1 MIIFQPSRKP
11 EIPGSTFGADCTPIP
26 PGPRDIENLLTGIPL
41 LRLGFFGLDPNVR
54 VEMAGC
60 PPVTGRAAAKPP
72 NNNCAAVMAAGIAGY
87 FSVTVQRA
95 LA

>member
-1 MIIFQPSRKP
+1 MFR
-11 EIPGSTFGADCTPIP
+11 ADCTPIA
-26 PGPRDIENLLTGIPL
+26 PGTLDIENLLTGIPL
-41 LRLGFFGLDPNVR
+41 PGLGFFGRDPNAR

-60 PPVTGRAAAKPP
+60 PPGHGRAAAKPP
-72 NNNCAAVMAAGIAGY
+72 NNSYAAVMAAGTVDY

>member
-1 MIIFQPSRKP
+1 M
-11 EIPGSTFGADCTPIP
+11 FGADCTPVP

-41 LRLGFFGLDPNVR
+41 VGLGFFGRDPNAR

-72 NNNCAAVMAAGIAGY
+72 NNSYAAVMAAGTVGY